1 MQMQKRSAAIV
12 IIFIFALFVLCAGSS
27 TLCPSGSEARAQAA
41 PIAKSIGKIK
51 AINGNTITLSPTSG
65 SDIAVTVQPNARILR
80 LTPGEK
86 DLKNATPLQLQDLQV
101 GDTVRVRGAGSDDGK
116 SISALEVVVITS
128 SAMAA
133 VSDQVRQDW
142 QKRGVGGI
150 VDSVD
155 AATATI
161 HISVPRVG
169 AKREVAVQ
177 TSKNTVV
184 RRYAADSARPENAKT
199 ATIAEIR
206 AGDQLRARG
215 NRNADGSKLDAE
227 EIYVGFFPQFSG
239 IVKSVDAHAGTISV
253 QDLSSKKIV
262 EVRVTPE
269 SQLHKI
275 PAEMAQAFAAR
286 LKSAVPQSLGGAPTS
301 TAAKESPTSAGSAA
315 GTAPANGAMTPGGR
329 AGGMNGGGRDLQQII
344 ARLPSS
350 SLQDL
355 NLQKGDAVVILSTEG
370 ASSIPK
376 TVITLLSGVE
386 PILRAAPSASD
397 AMMLS
402 PWSLGGAPGGEAAQ

>member
-1 MQMQKRSAAIV
+1 MEKRSAAVVIV
-12 IIFIFALFVLCAGSS
+12 GALFVLFAGTS
-27 TLCPSGSEARAQAA
+27 TLCPSGSEARAQATT
-41 PIAKSIGKIK
+41 IAKSIGKIK
-51 AINGNTITLSPTSG
+51 TINGSTITLSPTSG
-65 SDIAVTVQPNARILR
+65 SDIAVSVQPNARILR
-80 LTPGEK
+80 LMPGDK

-101 GDTVRVRGAGSDDGK
+101 GDTIRARGASSDDGK
-116 SISALEVVVITS
+116 TISAVEIIVITS
-128 SAMAA
+128 SAVAA
-133 VSDQVRQDW
+133 VTDQVRQDW
-142 QKRGVGGI
+142 QKRGMGGI

-161 HISVPRVG
+161 HISVPRTG
-169 AKREVAVQ
+169 AKREVDVQ
-177 TSKNTVV
+177 TSKNTVI
-184 RRYAADSARPENAKT
+184 RRYAADSARPENAKA

-239 IVKSVDAHAGTISV
+239 IVKSVDANAGTVSV
-253 QDLSSKKIV
+253 QDLSNKKTV
-262 EVRVTPE
+262 DVRVTPE

-275 PAEMAQAFAAR
+275 PAEMAHAFATR
-286 LKSAVPQSLGGAPTS
+286 LKSMVPQALGGAPTS
-301 TAAKESPTSAGSAA
+301 TAAKEFPTPAGGAA
-315 GTAPANGAMTPGGR
+315 GTAPPNGPMAQGSR
-329 AGGMNGGGRDLQQII
+329 GGMNGGGRDLQQMI
-344 ARLPSS
+344 ARLPSG

-355 NLQKGDAVVILSTEG
+355 NLQKGDAVLILATEG
-370 ASSIPK
+370 TSSTPK

-402 PWSLGGAPGGEAAQ
+402 PWSLGGAPGGEAPQ

>member
-1 MQMQKRSAAIV
+1 MQKRSAAIV
-12 IIFIFALFVLCAGSS
+12 IIFAAFVLCAGTS
-27 TLCPSGSEARAQAA
+27 TLCPWGSEARAQATT
-41 PIAKSIGKIK
+41 IAKSIGKIK
-51 AINGNTITLSPTSG
+51 TINGSTITLSPTSG

-86 DLKNATPLQLQDLQV
+86 DLKNATPLPLQDLQV
-101 GDTVRVRGAGSDDGK
+101 GDTIRVRGAGSEDGK
-116 SISALEVVVITS
+116 TISALEVIVITS
-128 SAMAA
+128 SAVAA

-161 HISVPRVG
+161 HISVPRTG
-169 AKREVAVQ
+169 AKREVVVQ
-177 TSKNTVV
+177 TSKNTLI

-199 ATIAEIR
+199 ATIAQIR
-206 AGDQLRARG
+206 VGDQLRARG

-239 IVKSVDAHAGTISV
+239 IVKSVDANAGTLSV
-253 QDLSSKKIV
+253 QDLSSKKTV

-269 SQLHKI
+269 SRLHKV
-275 PAEMAQAFAAR
+275 PPEMAHAFATR
-286 LKSAVPQSLGGAPTS
+286 LKSMVPQALGGAPTS
-301 TAAKESPTSAGSAA
+301 TDAKESPTPAGSAA
-315 GTAPANGAMTPGGR
+315 GTAPPNGPTAQGSR

-344 ARLPSS
+344 ARLPSG

-355 NLQKGDAVVILSTEG
+355 NLQKGDAVVILATEG
-370 ASSIPK
+370 ASSTPK

-402 PWSLGGAPGGEAAQ
+402 PWSLGGAPGGEASQ

>member
-1 MQMQKRSAAIV
+1 MQRRSAPVV
-12 IIFIFALFVLCAGSS
+12 ITLALFVLFTGTS
-27 TLCPSGSEARAQAA
+27 TLCPSGSEARAQATT
-41 PIAKSIGKIK
+41 IAKSIGKIK
-51 AINGNTITLSPTSG
+51 TINGSTITLSPTSG
-65 SDIAVTVQPNARILR
+65 SDIAVSVQPNARILR
-80 LTPGEK
+80 LMPGEK

-101 GDTVRVRGAGSDDGK
+101 GDTIRARGTGSADGK
-116 SISALEVVVITS
+116 TISAVEIIVITS
-128 SAMAA
+128 SAVAA
-133 VSDQVRQDW
+133 VTDQVRQDW

-155 AATATI
+155 PSTATI
-161 HISVPRVG
+161 HISVPRMG

-184 RRYAADSARPENAKT
+184 RRYAADSARPENAK
-199 ATIAEIR
+199 AARIAEVR

-215 NRNADGSKLDAE
+215 NRNADGSKVDAE

-239 IVKSVDAHAGTISV
+239 IVKSVDANAGTVSV
-253 QDLSSKKIV
+253 QDLSNKKTV
-262 EVRVTPE
+262 DVRVTPE

-275 PAEMAQAFAAR
+275 PAEMAHAFATR
-286 LKSAVPQSLGGAPTS
+286 LKSIVPQALGGAPTS
-301 TAAKESPTSAGSAA
+301 TAAKEFPTPAGGAA
-315 GTAPANGAMTPGGR
+315 GTAPPNGPMAQGSR
-329 AGGMNGGGRDLQQII
+329 GGMNGGGRDLQQMI
-344 ARLPSS
+344 ARLPSG

-355 NLQKGDAVVILSTEG
+355 NLQKGDAVLILATEG
-370 ASSIPK
+370 TSSTPK

-402 PWSLGGAPGGEAAQ
+402 PWSLGGAPGGEASQ

>member
-1 MQMQKRSAAIV
+1 MQKRSTAVV
-12 IIFIFALFVLCAGSS
+12 IILALFGLLAGTS
-27 TLCPSGSEARAQAA
+27 TLCPSGSEARAQATT
-41 PIAKSIGKIK
+41 IAKSIGKIK
-51 AINGNTITLSPTSG
+51 TINGSTITLSPTSG
-65 SDIAVTVQPNARILR
+65 SDIAVSVQPNARILR
-80 LTPGEK
+80 LMPGDK

-101 GDTVRVRGAGSDDGK
+101 GDTIRARGAGSDDGK
-116 SISALEVVVITS
+116 TISAVEIIVITS
-128 SAMAA
+128 SAVAA
-133 VSDQVRQDW
+133 VTDQVRQDW
-142 QKRGVGGI
+142 QKRGMGGI

-161 HISVPRVG
+161 HISVPRTG
-169 AKREVAVQ
+169 AKREVDVQ
-177 TSKNTVV
+177 TSKNTVI
-184 RRYAADSARPENAKT
+184 RRYAADSARPENAKP

-239 IVKSVDAHAGTISV
+239 IVKSVDANSGIVSV
-253 QDLSSKKIV
+253 QDLSNKKTV
-262 EVRVTPE
+262 DVRVTPE

-275 PAEMAQAFAAR
+275 PAEMAHAFATR
-286 LKSAVPQSLGGAPTS
+286 LKSMVPQALGGAPTS
-301 TAAKESPTSAGSAA
+301 TAAKEFPTPAGGAA
-315 GTAPANGAMTPGGR
+315 GTAPPNGPMAQGSR
-329 AGGMNGGGRDLQQII
+329 GGMNGGGRDLQQMI
-344 ARLPSS
+344 ARLPSG

-355 NLQKGDAVVILSTEG
+355 NLQKGDAVLILATEG
-370 ASSIPK
+370 TSSTPK

-402 PWSLGGAPGGEAAQ
+402 PWSLGGAPGGEASQ

>member
-1 MQMQKRSAAIV
+1 MQKRSTAVV
-12 IIFIFALFVLCAGSS
+12 IILALFGLFAGTS
-27 TLCPSGSEARAQAA
+27 TLCPSGSEARAQATT
-41 PIAKSIGKIK
+41 IAKSIGKIK
-51 AINGNTITLSPTSG
+51 TINGSTITLSPTSG
-65 SDIAVTVQPNARILR
+65 SDIAVSVQPNARILR
-80 LTPGEK
+80 LMPGDK

-101 GDTVRVRGAGSDDGK
+101 GDTIRARGAGSDDGK
-116 SISALEVVVITS
+116 TISAVEIIVITS
-128 SAMAA
+128 SAVAA
-133 VSDQVRQDW
+133 VTDQVRQDW
-142 QKRGVGGI
+142 QKRGMGGI

-161 HISVPRVG
+161 HISVPRTG
-169 AKREVAVQ
+169 AKREVDVQ
-177 TSKNTVV
+177 TSKNTVI
-184 RRYAADSARPENAKT
+184 RRYAADSARPENAKP

-239 IVKSVDAHAGTISV
+239 IVKSVDANSGIVSV
-253 QDLSSKKIV
+253 QDLSNKKTV
-262 EVRVTPE
+262 DVRVTPE

-275 PAEMAQAFAAR
+275 PAEMAHAFATR
-286 LKSAVPQSLGGAPTS
+286 LKSMVPQALGGAPTS
-301 TAAKESPTSAGSAA
+301 TAAKEFPTPAGGAA
-315 GTAPANGAMTPGGR
+315 GTAPPNGPMAQGSR
-329 AGGMNGGGRDLQQII
+329 GGMNGGGRDLQQMI
-344 ARLPSS
+344 ARLPSG

-355 NLQKGDAVVILSTEG
+355 NLQKGDAVLILATEG
-370 ASSIPK
+370 TSSTPK

-402 PWSLGGAPGGEAAQ
+402 PWSLGGAPGGEASQ

>member
-1 MQMQKRSAAIV
+1 MQKRSTAVV
-12 IIFIFALFVLCAGSS
+12 IILALFGLLAGAS
-27 TLCPSGSEARAQAA
+27 TLCPSGSEARAQATT
-41 PIAKSIGKIK
+41 IAKSIGKIK
-51 AINGNTITLSPTSG
+51 TINGSTITLSPTSG
-65 SDIAVTVQPNARILR
+65 SDIAVSVQPNARILR
-80 LTPGEK
+80 LMPGDK

-101 GDTVRVRGAGSDDGK
+101 GDTIRARGAGSDDGK
-116 SISALEVVVITS
+116 TISAVEIIVITS
-128 SAMAA
+128 SAVAA
-133 VSDQVRQDW
+133 VTDQVRQDW
-142 QKRGVGGI
+142 QKRGMGGI

-161 HISVPRVG
+161 HISVPRTG
-169 AKREVAVQ
+169 AKREVDVQ
-177 TSKNTVV
+177 TSKNTVI
-184 RRYAADSARPENAKT
+184 RRYAADSARPENAKP

-239 IVKSVDAHAGTISV
+239 IVKSVDANSGIVSV
-253 QDLSSKKIV
+253 QDLSNKKTV
-262 EVRVTPE
+262 DVRVTPE

-275 PAEMAQAFAAR
+275 PAEMAHAFATR
-286 LKSAVPQSLGGAPTS
+286 LKSMVPQALGGAPTS
-301 TAAKESPTSAGSAA
+301 TAAKEFPTPAGGAA
-315 GTAPANGAMTPGGR
+315 GTAPPNGPMAQGSR
-329 AGGMNGGGRDLQQII
+329 GGMNGGGRDLQQMI
-344 ARLPSS
+344 ARLPSG

-355 NLQKGDAVVILSTEG
+355 NLQKGDAVLILATEGTLST
-370 ASSIPK
+370 PK

-402 PWSLGGAPGGEAAQ
+402 PWSLGGAPGGEASQ

>member
-1 MQMQKRSAAIV
+1 MQKRSVAIV
-12 IIFIFALFVLCAGSS
+12 IIFAAFVLCAGTS
-27 TLCPSGSEARAQAA
+27 TLCPSGSEARAQATT
-41 PIAKSIGKIK
+41 IAKSIGKIK
-51 AINGNTITLSPTSG
+51 TINGSTITLSPTSG

-86 DLKNATPLQLQDLQV
+86 DLKNATPLPLQDLQV
-101 GDTVRVRGAGSDDGK
+101 GDTIRVRGAGSEDGK
-116 SISALEVVVITS
+116 TISALEVIVITS
-128 SAMAA
+128 SAVAA
-133 VSDQVRQDW
+133 VTDQVRQDW

-161 HISVPRVG
+161 HISVPRTG

-177 TSKNTVV
+177 TSKNTVI

-239 IVKSVDAHAGTISV
+239 IVKSVDANAGTLSV
-253 QDLSSKKIV
+253 QDLSSKKTL

-269 SQLHKI
+269 SRLHKV
-275 PAEMAQAFAAR
+275 PAEMAHAFATR
-286 LKSAVPQSLGGAPTS
+286 LKSMVPQSLGGAPTS
-301 TAAKESPTSAGSAA
+301 TDAKESPSAA
-315 GTAPANGAMTPGGR
+315 ATAAGAAPPNGPMAQGNR
-329 AGGMNGGGRDLQQII
+329 AGTMNGGGRDLQQII
-344 ARLPSS
+344 ARLPSG

-355 NLQKGDAVVILSTEG
+355 NLQKGDAVVILATEG
-370 ASSIPK
+370 ASSTPK

-402 PWSLGGAPGGEAAQ
+402 PWSLGGAPGGEASQ

>member
-1 MQMQKRSAAIV
+1 MQKRSTAVV
-12 IIFIFALFVLCAGSS
+12 IILALFGLLAGTS
-27 TLCPSGSEARAQAA
+27 TLCPSGSEARAQATT
-41 PIAKSIGKIK
+41 IAKSIGKIK
-51 AINGNTITLSPTSG
+51 TINGSTITLSPTSG
-65 SDIAVTVQPNARILR
+65 SDIAVSVQPNARILR
-80 LTPGEK
+80 LMPGDK

-101 GDTVRVRGAGSDDGK
+101 GDTIRARGAGSDDGK
-116 SISALEVVVITS
+116 TISAVEIIVITS
-128 SAMAA
+128 SAVAA
-133 VSDQVRQDW
+133 VTDQVRQDW
-142 QKRGVGGI
+142 QKRGMGGI

-161 HISVPRVG
+161 HISVPRTG
-169 AKREVAVQ
+169 AKREVDVQ
-177 TSKNTVV
+177 TSKNTVI
-184 RRYAADSARPENAKT
+184 RRYAADSARPENAKP

-239 IVKSVDAHAGTISV
+239 IVKSVDANSGIVSV
-253 QDLSSKKIV
+253 QDLSNKKTV
-262 EVRVTPE
+262 DVRVTPE

-275 PAEMAQAFAAR
+275 PAEMAHAFATR
-286 LKSAVPQSLGGAPTS
+286 LKSMVPQALGGAPTS
-301 TAAKESPTSAGSAA
+301 TAAKEFPTPAGGAA
-315 GTAPANGAMTPGGR
+315 GTAPPNGPMAQGSR
-329 AGGMNGGGRDLQQII
+329 GGMNGGGRDLQQMI
-344 ARLPSS
+344 ARLPSG

-355 NLQKGDAVVILSTEG
+355 NLQKGDAVLILATEGTLST
-370 ASSIPK
+370 PK

-402 PWSLGGAPGGEAAQ
+402 PWSLGGAPGGEASQ

>member
-1 MQMQKRSAAIV
+1 MQRRSAAVVMIL
-12 IIFIFALFVLCAGSS
+12 ALFVLFAGTS
-27 TLCPSGSEARAQAA
+27 TLGPSGSEARAQATT
-41 PIAKSIGKIK
+41 IAKSIGKIK
-51 AINGNTITLSPTSG
+51 TINGSTITLSPTSG
-65 SDIAVTVQPNARILR
+65 SDIAVSVQPNARILR
-80 LTPGEK
+80 LMPGDK

-101 GDTVRVRGAGSDDGK
+101 GDTIRARGAGSDDGK
-116 SISALEVVVITS
+116 TISAVEIIVITS
-128 SAMAA
+128 SAVAA
-133 VSDQVRQDW
+133 VTDQVRQDW
-142 QKRGVGGI
+142 QKRGMGGI

-161 HISVPRVG
+161 HISVPRTG
-169 AKREVAVQ
+169 AKREVDVQ
-177 TSKNTVV
+177 TSKNTVI
-184 RRYAADSARPENAKT
+184 RRYAADSARPENAKM

-239 IVKSVDAHAGTISV
+239 IVKSVDANAGTVSV
-253 QDLSSKKIV
+253 QDLSNKKTV
-262 EVRVTPE
+262 DVRVTPE

-275 PAEMAQAFAAR
+275 PAEMAHAFATR
-286 LKSAVPQSLGGAPTS
+286 LKSMVPQALGGAPTS
-301 TAAKESPTSAGSAA
+301 TAAKEFPAPAGGAA
-315 GTAPANGAMTPGGR
+315 GTAPPNGPMAQGSR
-329 AGGMNGGGRDLQQII
+329 GGMNGGGRDLQQMI
-344 ARLPSS
+344 ARLPSG

-355 NLQKGDAVVILSTEG
+355 NLHKGDAVLILATEG
-370 ASSIPK
+370 TSSTPK

-402 PWSLGGAPGGEAAQ
+402 PWSLGGAPGGEASQ

>member
-1 MQMQKRSAAIV
+1 MQKRSAAIV
-12 IIFIFALFVLCAGSS
+12 TIFAVFVLCAGTS
-27 TLCPSGSEARAQAA
+27 TLCPSGSEARAQATT
-41 PIAKSIGKIK
+41 IAKSIGKIK
-51 AINGNTITLSPTSG
+51 TITGSTITLSPTAA

-86 DLKNATPLQLQDLQV
+86 DLKNATPIALQDLQV
-101 GDTVRVRGAGSDDGK
+101 GDTIRVRGAGSEDGK
-116 SISALEVVVITS
+116 AISALEVIVITS
-128 SAMAA
+128 SAVAA
-133 VSDQVRQDW
+133 VTDQVRQDW

-155 AATATI
+155 GATATI
-161 HISVPRVG
+161 HISIPRTG

-177 TSKNTVV
+177 TSKNTVI

-199 ATIAEIR
+199 ATFAEIR
-206 AGDQLRARG
+206 VGDQLRARG

-227 EIYVGFFPQFSG
+227 EIYVGFFPQFAG
-239 IVKSVDAHAGTISV
+239 IVKSVDANAGTLSL
-253 QDLSSKKIV
+253 QDLSSKKTV

-269 SQLHKI
+269 SRLHKV
-275 PAEMAQAFAAR
+275 PPEMAHAFATR
-286 LKSAVPQSLGGAPTS
+286 LKSMVPQALGGAPTS
-301 TAAKESPTSAGSAA
+301 TDAKESPTPSGSAA
-315 GTAPANGAMTPGGR
+315 GTAPPNGPTAQGSR
-329 AGGMNGGGRDLQQII
+329 AGGLNGGGRDLQQII
-344 ARLPSS
+344 ARLPSG

-355 NLQKGDAVVILSTEG
+355 NLQKGDAVVILATEG
-370 ASSIPK
+370 ASSTPK

-402 PWSLGGAPGGEAAQ
+402 PWSLGGAPGGEASQ

>member
-1 MQMQKRSAAIV
+1 MQKRSPAIV
-12 IIFIFALFVLCAGSS
+12 IIFAAFVLCAGTS
-27 TLCPSGSEARAQAA
+27 TLSPSGSEARAQATT
-41 PIAKSIGKIK
+41 IAKSIGKIK
-51 AINGNTITLSPTSG
+51 TINGSTITLSPTSG
-65 SDIAVTVQPNARILR
+65 SDIAVSVQPNARILR
-80 LTPGEK
+80 LMPGDK

-101 GDTVRVRGAGSDDGK
+101 GDTIRARGAGSEDGK
-116 SISALEVVVITS
+116 TISALEVIVITS
-128 SAMAA
+128 SAVAA
-133 VSDQVRQDW
+133 VTDQVRQDW

-155 AATATI
+155 PATAAI
-161 HISVPRVG
+161 HISVPRMG
-169 AKREVAVQ
+169 AKREVAIQ
-177 TSKNTVV
+177 TSKNTVI
-184 RRYAADSARPENAKT
+184 RRYAADSARPENAKI

-227 EIYVGFFPQFSG
+227 EIYAGFFPQFSG
-239 IVKSVDAHAGTISV
+239 IVKSVDANAGTLSV
-253 QDLSSKKIV
+253 QDLSSKKTV

-269 SQLHKI
+269 SRLHKV
-275 PAEMAQAFAAR
+275 PAEMSHAFAIR
-286 LKSAVPQSLGGAPTS
+286 LKSMVPQALGGAPTS
-301 TAAKESPTSAGSAA
+301 TAARESPSPAGSAA
-315 GTAPANGAMTPGGR
+315 GTAPPNGPTAPQGR

-344 ARLPSS
+344 ARLPSG

-355 NLQKGDAVVILSTEG
+355 NLQKGDAVVILATEG
-370 ASSIPK
+370 APFTPK

-402 PWSLGGAPGGEAAQ
+402 PWSLGGAPGGEASQ

>member
-1 MQMQKRSAAIV
+1 MEKRSAAVVIV
-12 IIFIFALFVLCAGSS
+12 GALFVLFAGTS
-27 TLCPSGSEARAQAA
+27 TLCPSGSEARAQATT
-41 PIAKSIGKIK
+41 IAKSIGKIK
-51 AINGNTITLSPTSG
+51 TINGSTITLSPTSG
-65 SDIAVTVQPNARILR
+65 SDIAVSVQPNARILR
-80 LTPGEK
+80 LMPGDK

-101 GDTVRVRGAGSDDGK
+101 GDTIRARGVGSDDGK
-116 SISALEVVVITS
+116 TISAVEIIVITS
-128 SAMAA
+128 SAVAA
-133 VSDQVRQDW
+133 VTDQVRQDW
-142 QKRGVGGI
+142 QRRGMGGI

-161 HISVPRVG
+161 HISVPRTG
-169 AKREVAVQ
+169 AKREVDVQ
-177 TSKNTVV
+177 TSKNTVI
-184 RRYAADSARPENAKT
+184 RRYAADSARPENAKA

-239 IVKSVDAHAGTISV
+239 IVKSVDANAGTVSV
-253 QDLSSKKIV
+253 QDLSNKKTV
-262 EVRVTPE
+262 DVRVTPE

-275 PAEMAQAFAAR
+275 PAEMAHAFATR
-286 LKSAVPQSLGGAPTS
+286 LKSMVPQALGGAPTS
-301 TAAKESPTSAGSAA
+301 TAAKEFPTPAGGAA
-315 GTAPANGAMTPGGR
+315 GTAPPNGPMAQGSR
-329 AGGMNGGGRDLQQII
+329 GGMNGGGRDLQQMI
-344 ARLPSS
+344 ARLPSG

-355 NLQKGDAVVILSTEG
+355 NLQKGDAVLILATEG
-370 ASSIPK
+370 TSSTPK

-402 PWSLGGAPGGEAAQ
+402 PWSLGGAPGGEAPQ

>member
-1 MQMQKRSAAIV
+1 MQKRSTAVV
-12 IIFIFALFVLCAGSS
+12 IILALFGLLAGTS
-27 TLCPSGSEARAQAA
+27 TLCRSGSEARAQATT
-41 PIAKSIGKIK
+41 IAKSIGKIK
-51 AINGNTITLSPTSG
+51 TINGSTISLSPTSG
-65 SDIAVTVQPNARILR
+65 SDIAVSVQPNARILR
-80 LTPGEK
+80 LMPGDK

-101 GDTVRVRGAGSDDGK
+101 GDTIRARGAGSDDGK
-116 SISALEVVVITS
+116 TISAVEIIVITS
-128 SAMAA
+128 SAVAA
-133 VSDQVRQDW
+133 VTDQVRQDW
-142 QKRGVGGI
+142 QKRGMGGI

-161 HISVPRVG
+161 HISVPRTG
-169 AKREVAVQ
+169 AKREVDVQ
-177 TSKNTVV
+177 TSKNTVI
-184 RRYAADSARPENAKT
+184 RRYAADSARPENAKP

-239 IVKSVDAHAGTISV
+239 IVKSVDANSGIVSV
-253 QDLSSKKIV
+253 QDLSNKKTV
-262 EVRVTPE
+262 DVRVTPE

-275 PAEMAQAFAAR
+275 PAEMAHAFATR
-286 LKSAVPQSLGGAPTS
+286 LKSMVPQALGGAPTS
-301 TAAKESPTSAGSAA
+301 TAAKEFPTPAGGAA
-315 GTAPANGAMTPGGR
+315 GTAPPNGPMAQGSR
-329 AGGMNGGGRDLQQII
+329 GGMNGGGRDLQQMI
-344 ARLPSS
+344 ARLPSG

-355 NLQKGDAVVILSTEG
+355 NLQKGDAVLILATEGTLST
-370 ASSIPK
+370 PK

-402 PWSLGGAPGGEAAQ
+402 PWSLGGAPGGEASQ

>member
-1 MQMQKRSAAIV
+1 MQKRSAVIV
-12 IIFIFALFVLCAGSS
+12 IIFAAFVLCAGTS
-27 TLCPSGSEARAQAA
+27 TLCPSGSEARAQA
-41 PIAKSIGKIK
+41 PTIAKSIGKIK
-51 AINGNTITLSPTSG
+51 TINGSTITLSPTSG

-101 GDTVRVRGAGSDDGK
+101 GDTIRVRGAGSEDGK
-116 SISALEVVVITS
+116 TISAREVVVITS
-128 SAMAA
+128 SAVAA
-133 VSDQVRQDW
+133 FTDQVRQDW

-161 HISVPRVG
+161 HLSVPGMG

-199 ATIAEIR
+199 ASIAEIL

-215 NRNADGSKLDAE
+215 NRNADGSEVDAE
-227 EIYVGFFPQFSG
+227 EIYVGFFPQFSA
-239 IVKSVDAHAGTISV
+239 IVKSVDANAGTLSL
-253 QDLSSKKIV
+253 QDLSSKKTV

-269 SQLHKI
+269 SQLQKI
-275 PAEMAQAFAAR
+275 PAEAAQGFAAT
-286 LKSAVPQSLGGAPTS
+286 LKSMVPQGLGGAPTS
-301 TAAKESPTSAGSAA
+301 TDAKESPTPAGSAA
-315 GTAPANGAMTPGGR
+315 GTAPPNGPMTRGSR
-329 AGGMNGGGRDLQQII
+329 AARMNGGGPNLQQII
-344 ARLPSS
+344 ARLPSG

-355 NLQKGDAVVILSTEG
+355 NLQKGDAVVILATEG
-370 ASSIPK
+370 TSSTPK
-376 TVITLLSGVE
+376 TVIRLLSGVE

-402 PWSLGGAPGGEAAQ
+402 PWSLGGAPGGDASQ

>member
-1 MQMQKRSAAIV
+1 MQKRSAAVV
-12 IIFIFALFVLCAGSS
+12 IILALFVLFAGTS
-27 TLCPSGSEARAQAA
+27 TLCPSGSEARAQATT
-41 PIAKSIGKIK
+41 IAKSIGKIK
-51 AINGNTITLSPTSG
+51 TINGGTITLSPTSG
-65 SDIAVTVQPNARILR
+65 SDIAVSVQPNARILR
-80 LTPGEK
+80 LMPGDK

-101 GDTVRVRGAGSDDGK
+101 GDTIRARGTGSADGK
-116 SISALEVVVITS
+116 TISAVEIIVITS
-128 SAMAA
+128 SAVAA
-133 VSDQVRQDW
+133 VTDQVRQDW

-155 AATATI
+155 PSTATI
-161 HISVPRVG
+161 HISVPRMG

-184 RRYAADSARPENAKT
+184 RRYAADSARPENAK
-199 ATIAEIR
+199 AARIAEVR

-215 NRNADGSKLDAE
+215 NRNADGSKVDAE

-239 IVKSVDAHAGTISV
+239 IVKSVDANAGTVSV
-253 QDLSSKKIV
+253 QDLSNKKTV
-262 EVRVTPE
+262 DVRVTPE

-275 PAEMAQAFAAR
+275 PAEMAHAFATR
-286 LKSAVPQSLGGAPTS
+286 LKSIVPQALGGAPTS
-301 TAAKESPTSAGSAA
+301 TAAKEFPTPAGGAA
-315 GTAPANGAMTPGGR
+315 GTAPPNGPMAQGSR
-329 AGGMNGGGRDLQQII
+329 GGMNGGGRDLQQMI
-344 ARLPSS
+344 ARLPSG

-355 NLQKGDAVVILSTEG
+355 NLQKGDAVLILATEG
-370 ASSIPK
+370 TSSTPK

-402 PWSLGGAPGGEAAQ
+402 PWSLGGAPGGEASQ